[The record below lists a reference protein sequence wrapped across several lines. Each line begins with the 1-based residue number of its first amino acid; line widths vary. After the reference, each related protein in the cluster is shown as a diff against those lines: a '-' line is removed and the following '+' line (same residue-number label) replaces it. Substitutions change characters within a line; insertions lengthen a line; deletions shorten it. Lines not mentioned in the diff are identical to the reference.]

1 MKFGPYPKFLQKQLK
16 LQQELAK
23 DKCKERK
30 NKENLPDPH
39 SSFLDFIHTG
49 PFLMEAPLL
58 LIGIWSEA
66 LWLLRHAGCEVRSHP
81 SEGVGGTVLLGWGG

>member
-30 NKENLPDPH
+30 NKENLPH

-66 LWLLRHAGCEVRSHP
+66 LWLLRHAGFEVRSHP